1 MRKPGF
7 ILPMVLTAVL
17 GGILVYGFTYLLV
30 SSSDVKDERVV
41 EIPEGAGLRQ
51 VANLLGENGIISNER
66 LFVILSRLM
75 GAERQIQTGE
85 YRLSPGL
92 SPFEILDILRSGR
105 VVLHSV
111 TVPEGYTMAQIAALL
126 NDLNLVTTD
135 AFMARAT
142 DAEWIHSL
150 GIQGDTAEGY
160 LFPETYNFPKSIGA
174 EGIIR
179 TMVASFRNAY
189 TDEIRKKAEALYMTE
204 TEVVTLASIIEKET
218 SVEEERRLISAV
230 FHNRLKRRIPLQ
242 SDPTVIYALPD
253 FDGNLKLRD
262 LRFHSPY
269 NTYWVSGLPPG
280 PIASPGKASLMAA
293 VDPEPA
299 DYYYFVSRNDGT
311 HHFSRTL
318 AEHNKAVERYQKKR
332 RNGGS
337 ARMLNRR

>member
-7 ILPMVLTAVL
+7 ILPMLLTAVL
-17 GGILVYGFTYLLV
+17 GGILVYGLTYLLV
-30 SSSDVKDERVV
+30 SPSDVKDEQIV
-41 EIPEGAGLRQ
+41 EIPDGAGLRQ
-51 VANLLGENGIISNER
+51 VARLLGEKGLISNEA
-66 LFVILSRLM
+66 LFVFLTRIM
-75 GAERQIQTGE
+75 GDERHIQTGE
-85 YRLSPGL
+85 YRLSTAL
-92 SPFEILDILRSGR
+92 SPLEILSILSSGR

-111 TVPEGYTMAQIAALL
+111 TVPEGYTMAQIAGLL
-126 NDLNLVTTD
+126 NDRGLVTTD
-135 AFMARAT
+135 AFLAKAT

-150 GIQGDTAEGY
+150 GIQGNSAEGY
-160 LFPETYNFPKSIGA
+160 LFPETYNFPKNLGA

-189 TDEIRKKAEALYMTE
+189 TDDIRKKAEAMSMTE

-218 SVEEERRLISAV
+218 SVDEERRLISAV

-262 LRFHSPY
+262 LHYHSPY
-269 NTYWVSGLPPG
+269 NTYWVAGLPPG

-299 DYYYFVSRNDGT
+299 NYYYFVSRNDGT

-318 AEHNKAVERYQKKR
+318 EEHNKAVERYQKKR
-332 RNGGS
+332 EHGGRTGS
-337 ARMLNRR
+337 